1 MSVSPD
7 RVLYALVE
15 QECTVVLA
23 NADRPVRSAELLA
36 WDAIE
41 EEVEVGAELVRITDN
56 GLDVLSRNLFGFRLF
71 VEALRSHLDVL
82 DGGGGSIAGGLRL
95 RALSGVFEVCQA
107 GVAAS

>member
-7 RVLYALVE
+7 RILLALVK
-15 QECTVVLA
+15 QKGTIVLA
-23 NADRPVRSAELLA
+23 DSNSPVRSAHLLA

-41 EEVEVGAELVRITDN
+41 EEVEVGAELVRICDN